1 MSRFAYGLWPDAR
14 TEPREEVQHRTRAT
28 GPDGVGHDLLVVNIS
43 ASGLM
48 ARGELPYPAGTVLR
62 VRLPVLG
69 EVAAEL
75 RWTLGGRAGFHL
87 ARMIALPDFLAMLA
101 AMRR

>member
-1 MSRFAYGLWPDAR
+1 MSRLAYGLWPDAR
-14 TEPREEVQHRTRAT
+14 TEPREEVHHRTRAT
-28 GPDGVGHDLLVVNIS
+28 GPDGAGHDLLVVNIS

-48 ARGELPYPAGTVLR
+48 ARAELPYPAGSELR
-62 VRLPVLG
+62 LRLPVLG

-75 RWTLGGRAGFHL
+75 RWSLGGRAGFHL
-87 ARMIALPDFLAMLA
+87 ARTIPLPAFLDMLA